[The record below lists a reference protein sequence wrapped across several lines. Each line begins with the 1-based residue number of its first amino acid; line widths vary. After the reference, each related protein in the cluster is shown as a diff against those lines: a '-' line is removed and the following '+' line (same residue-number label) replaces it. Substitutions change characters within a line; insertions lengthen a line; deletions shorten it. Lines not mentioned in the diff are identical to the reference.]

1 MNEGT
6 VLKDQVKQRYEKG
19 YRQGYVNALLDIVI
33 EVNKATKEYKYKS
46 LSTNKLRAIL
56 KSSLD
61 SAGSVIVRDN
71 QLTP

>member
-6 VLKDQVKQRYEKG
+6 ILKDQMKQQYENG

-33 EVNKATKEYKYKS
+33 EVNKVTKEYKYKS
-46 LSTNKLRAIL
+46 LSTNKLRAML
-56 KSSLD
+56 KSSLE
-61 SAGSVIVRDN
+61 SAGSVIVQDN